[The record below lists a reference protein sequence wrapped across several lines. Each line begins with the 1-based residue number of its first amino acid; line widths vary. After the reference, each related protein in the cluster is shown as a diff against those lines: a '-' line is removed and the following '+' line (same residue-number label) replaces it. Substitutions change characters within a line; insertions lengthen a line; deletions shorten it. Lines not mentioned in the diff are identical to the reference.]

1 MFNLPDGIK
10 VIGYKGT
17 NSTMNG
23 WNEDLDMCFEFPIPS
38 QEEALIQTT
47 RIMNKYPN
55 SKFILTGH
63 SKGGNL
69 AVYAGTFIDEKKQ
82 KILFPYIHMTGL
94 DF

>member
-1 MFNLPDGIK
+1 
-10 VIGYKGT
+10 
-17 NSTMNG
+17 MNG

-55 SKFILTGH
+55 SKFVLTGH

-69 AVYAGTFIDEKKQ
+69 AVYSGTFIDEEK